1 MNNRVRLARLKGAKA
16 AQRLLGIMEAQKR
29 ISETSGQI
37 DVLGVLASLEILVV
51 FKPLDGLL
59 GAYLR
64 GDTPGVLL
72 STKRPPSVQRFTAAH
87 ELGHA
92 VLEHKPSLDSRDV
105 LRRAA
110 SNVEGAGPAG
120 FASRLQEI
128 EADSFAGEFLLPSW
142 LIVHHARAQSWSA
155 ADLSSPHI
163 AYQLSLRCGTSYDAT
178 VRALFR
184 NRIIDDDQLVSA
196 LVIKPKVIKRAI
208 RRNDDWSSPWSDAWL
223 VGEKDVNGQSL
234 PVTAGDL
241 VGVQLLQ
248 NSGSGYLQRP
258 ELPYPDEIT
267 PIADWTDV
275 DDTTIGQPALKTF
288 VLRAQAEGKVRF
300 AFSHGR
306 PWDSVRDSS
315 EFRLAIREREE
326 GLSRANRVHM
336 GMETA

>member
-1 MNNRVRLARLKGAKA
+1 
-16 AQRLLGIMEAQKR
+16 MEAQER

-51 FKPLDGLL
+51 FRPLDGLL

-110 SNVEGAGPAG
+110 SNIEGAGPAG

-142 LIVHHARAQSWSA
+142 LIVHHAKAQSWSA
-155 ADLSSPHI
+155 TDLGSPHI

-196 LVIKPKVIKRAI
+196 LKVKPKVIKRAI
-208 RRNDDWSSPWSDAWL
+208 RRSDDWSSPWSDAWL
-223 VGEKDVNGQSL
+223 LSERDVSGDGL

-241 VGVQLLQ
+241 VGVQLVQ
-248 NSGSGYLQRP
+248 NSGIGSLWRP
-258 ELPYPDEIT
+258 QLPYPSKIT
-267 PIADWTDV
+267 PIADWMDV
-275 DDTTIGQPALKTF
+275 DETTISRPALKTF
-288 VLRAQAEGKVRF
+288 VLRAEARGVVRLV
-300 AFSHGR
+300 FSPDS
-306 PWDSVRDSS
+306 PWDLQKGAS
-315 EFRLAIREREE
+315 EFCLAIREREE

-336 GMETA
+336 GMDAA